1 MDKLL
6 VVYEKISFFIYGFL
20 LLNVFVYSKNKNKF
34 FVIIACPATWFLVS
48 VLVGLLQKQWFSN
61 LVGHSYVC
69 SAGDLAFLFHW
80 KD

>member
-6 VVYEKISFFIYGFL
+6 VVHEKISFFIYGFL

-48 VLVGLLQKQWFSN
+48 VLVGLLQKQ
-61 LVGHSYVC
+61 
-69 SAGDLAFLFHW
+69 
-80 KD
+80 